1 MGMSEGGNEGLF
13 KLAEAAAPAEDRL
26 MPTERTYLKSDKMV
40 SVEEA
45 VALMKKRKK
54 DPSLRI
60 AGGLDDTSDAVRRHH
75 GASVGPGDSGEDDL
89 PGMAEMLAEAEAG
102 AETKSTIKDA
112 GAKASRRRVRISSD
126 LEASVAA
133 LDARLS
139 GLVKVMTKAVARPE
153 IKPEP
158 VKDVLQ
164 EFKSG
169 SHRVTFLLNGMEF
182 SVKCLQMVKDT
193 AAHTVVFVFPDD
205 GESFFTPPMQSE
217 LEVKYDGGP
226 VEGKMYYFGMCFSLK
241 ALGLKFLGFLYDDRD
256 GQEQV

>member
-1 MGMSEGGNEGLF
+1 MSEGGNEGLF

-75 GASVGPGDSGEDDL
+75 GASVDTGDSGEDDL
-89 PGMAEMLAEAEAG
+89 PGMAEMLGEAPHTARKEPRRRQPG
-102 AETKSTIKDA
+102 
-112 GAKASRRRVRISSD
+112 KASMSD
-126 LEASVAA
+126 IQSAVSL

-139 GLVKVMTKAVARPE
+139 GLVKVMTKAVSARAEPPAQA
-153 IKPEP
+153 KPEP
-158 VKDVLQ
+158 AKDVLQ

-217 LEVKYDGGP
+217 LEAKYDGGP
-226 VEGKMYYFGMCFSLK
+226 VEGKMYYFGMCFSIK